1 MSSYDGA
8 MSSTAEP
15 IGRRERKKA
24 ATRKNISDV
33 ATTLFLER
41 GFDNVSIR
49 EVADAADVSPTTVF
63 AHFSQKEALVFDEDD
78 EQRDRL
84 VAAVRNRP
92 AGVTI
97 NRALHDFYAEE
108 IDVNFEE
115 HGDQVARRFMNFLNE
130 TPALRDYASKMW
142 LRHED
147 ALAAAIADELG
158 LSVPTAEIQVY
169 SRFVLQMQILV
180 SESDEQRA
188 TARRR
193 FRHPRERLVADREP
207 TGRGGYLSQ
216 GALWRSGVIESSMN
230 LRSESTRAS
239 SNVWV
244 ASSTSSSRWS
254 AASGSTPPAF
264 TASNVACAHSEN
276 AALTPIPL

>member
-1 MSSYDGA
+1 MS
-8 MSSTAEP
+8 TPEP

-24 ATRKNISDV
+24 ATRKTISDV

-158 LSVPTAEIQVY
+158 LSLPTAEIQVY

-188 TARRR
+188 T
-193 FRHPRERLVADREP
+193 VAAGFDILENGWSP
-207 TGRGGYLSQ
+207 
-216 GALWRSGVIESSMN
+216 IESR
-230 LRSESTRAS
+230 LAD
-239 SNVWV
+239 
-244 ASSTSSSRWS
+244 AG
-254 AASGSTPPAF
+254 A
-264 TASNVACAHSEN
+264 
-276 AALTPIPL
+276 

>member
-1 MSSYDGA
+1 MS
-8 MSSTAEP
+8 TPEP

-49 EVADAADVSPTTVF
+49 EVAEAADVSPTTVF

-188 TARRR
+188 T
-193 FRHPRERLVADREP
+193 VAAGFDILE
-207 TGRGGYLSQ
+207 
-216 GALWRSGVIESSMN
+216 SGWSPIESR
-230 LRSESTRAS
+230 LAEADT
-239 SNVWV
+239 
-244 ASSTSSSRWS
+244 
-254 AASGSTPPAF
+254 
-264 TASNVACAHSEN
+264 
-276 AALTPIPL
+276 

>member
-1 MSSYDGA
+1 MSRYDGA

-24 ATRKNISDV
+24 ATRKTISDV

-188 TARRR
+188 TLAAG
-193 FRHPRERLVADREP
+193 FDILE
-207 TGRGGYLSQ
+207 
-216 GALWRSGVIESSMN
+216 SGWSPIESR
-230 LRSESTRAS
+230 LAEADT
-239 SNVWV
+239 
-244 ASSTSSSRWS
+244 
-254 AASGSTPPAF
+254 
-264 TASNVACAHSEN
+264 
-276 AALTPIPL
+276 

>member
-1 MSSYDGA
+1 MSRYDGA

-33 ATTLFLER
+33 ATMLFLER

-188 TARRR
+188 T
-193 FRHPRERLVADREP
+193 VAAGFDILENGWSP
-207 TGRGGYLSQ
+207 
-216 GALWRSGVIESSMN
+216 IESR
-230 LRSESTRAS
+230 LAEADT
-239 SNVWV
+239 
-244 ASSTSSSRWS
+244 
-254 AASGSTPPAF
+254 
-264 TASNVACAHSEN
+264 
-276 AALTPIPL
+276 

>member
-1 MSSYDGA
+1 MS
-8 MSSTAEP
+8 TPEP

-188 TARRR
+188 T
-193 FRHPRERLVADREP
+193 VAAGFDILE
-207 TGRGGYLSQ
+207 
-216 GALWRSGVIESSMN
+216 SGWSPIESR
-230 LRSESTRAS
+230 LAEADT
-239 SNVWV
+239 
-244 ASSTSSSRWS
+244 
-254 AASGSTPPAF
+254 
-264 TASNVACAHSEN
+264 
-276 AALTPIPL
+276 